1 MNDLLYTCCTVT
13 VFTHD
18 ADDPLLTAL
27 TNYIQQAT
35 WVESIERNSL
45 TGRIRFV
52 LEGQLPL
59 NAGIDD
65 PTGIKTALLE
75 HGVTAPVKCDWVL
88 SRSDDGEDR
97 ERILYLL
104 PEREPVE
111 FDALNG
117 MAMLSAELLATVD
130 NPNELE
136 QLERRISVHERFVQL
151 EHACNLAAKQSATQ
165 QSTVSA

>member
-18 ADDPLLTAL
+18 VNDPLLSVLAD
-27 TNYIQQAT
+27 YVQQAT
-35 WVESIERNSL
+35 WVQSTERTSI
-45 TGRIRFV
+45 TGRVRVV
-52 LEGQLPL
+52 LEGEVPL
-59 NAGIDD
+59 NTRIDD

-75 HGVTAPVKCDWVL
+75 HGVTAPVKCDWML
-88 SRSDDGEDR
+88 SRSDDGEEH

-117 MAMLSAELLATVD
+117 MAMLSAELLAKVD

-151 EHACNLAAKQSATQ
+151 EHACNLAAKQSTTQ